1 MPQLGPNLI
10 NLACTSPLVSLASK
24 VSRQAM
30 AREIQGA
37 LCLHVFSQTGG
48 SMVTGSSAMEI
59 NRLRQRAS
67 LGRSRSSSSCLD
79 SSQLGRCSPAS
90 PVTILLNLAEAATET
105 DSVHVVTLQMKES
118 KSMP

>member
-1 MPQLGPNLI
+1 MPQLGPNLS
-10 NLACTSPLVSLASK
+10 NLAGTSALVSLAPK

-37 LCLHVFSQTGG
+37 LCPHVFSRTG

>member
-37 LCLHVFSQTGG
+37 LCLHVFSQTG
-48 SMVTGSSAMEI
+48 SMEI